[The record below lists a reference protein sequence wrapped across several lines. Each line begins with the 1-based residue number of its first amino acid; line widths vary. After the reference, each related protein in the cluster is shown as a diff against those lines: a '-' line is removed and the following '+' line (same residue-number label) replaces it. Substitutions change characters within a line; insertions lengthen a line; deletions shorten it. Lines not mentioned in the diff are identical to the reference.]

1 MSSSLPST
9 VTRMARVEHA
19 TPAHEPAFSHA
30 TARNSSDAPLRDL
43 DIVAAFGRAFAYA
56 GLTHEAAADL
66 MKVDKAHWSRQLNN
80 RDSQHISFQRLA
92 RHLPREFWLALLQE
106 LAPALGIVIAHPDLA
121 DRAIQQLVLATEAA
135 CAFARQDRALRAGG
149 MR

>member
-1 MSSSLPST
+1 MGALPTMSRS
-9 VTRMARVEHA
+9 MARVEHA
-19 TPAHEPAFSHA
+19 TPVNEPGFPHA
-30 TARNSSDAPLRDL
+30 TARNSSDVPLHDL
-43 DIVAAFGRAFAYA
+43 DIVTAFGKAFAAA
-56 GLTHEAAADL
+56 GLTHEEAADL
-66 MKVDKAHWSRQLNN
+66 MKIDKAHWSRQLNN
-80 RDSQHISFQRLA
+80 RDNQHISFQRLTKM
-92 RHLPREFWLALLQE
+92 PRAFWLELLQQ

>member
-1 MSSSLPST
+1 VSALPSMS
-9 VTRMARVEHA
+9 TRMARFEPSTTVERPA
-19 TPAHEPAFSHA
+19 ETPS
-30 TARNSSDAPLRDL
+30 TTVNCDAPLVDV
-43 DIVAAFGRAFAYA
+43 DI
-56 GLTHEAAADL
+56 AAALSIALARSGMSHKQAAITQGLD
-66 MKVDKAHWSRQLNN
+66 VAQWSRQVNGQEAHVSL
-80 RDSQHISFQRLA
+80 QRLTKM
-92 RHLPREFWLALLQE
+92 PRAFWLELLQQ

>member
-1 MSSSLPST
+1 LP
-9 VTRMARVEHA
+9 
-19 TPAHEPAFSHA
+19 
-30 TARNSSDAPLRDL
+30 
-43 DIVAAFGRAFAYA
+43 RAF
-56 GLTHEAAADL
+56 
-66 MKVDKAHWSRQLNN
+66 
-80 RDSQHISFQRLA
+80 
-92 RHLPREFWLALLQE
+92 WLELLQQ